1 MVYIKQVTYLHRIIY
16 VGEHSCGDDPRVKQ
30 RFERIITDVNRQDP
44 DEVLTG
50 LLLCYDGLFLHVL
63 EVSSRL

>member
-1 MVYIKQVTYLHRIIY
+1 MKQATYLHRIIY
-16 VGEHSCGDDPRVKQ
+16 VGGHRCGDDPTVKQ
-30 RFERIITDVNRQDP
+30 RFEEIIMDANSQDP

-50 LLLCYDGLFLHVL
+50 FLLCYDGLFVHVL